1 MRILYKKHV
10 KRIIIYNINIIY
22 YNTFYVRCKYIY
34 IIYLYIIYIY
44 LPLYIH
50 VARDAA
56 TDAAVVGHYKGG
68 CTCVLN
74 GAELLN

>member
-22 YNTFYVRCKYIY
+22 YNTFTCVASIY
-34 IIYLYIIYIY
+34 KIFIYYIY
-44 LPLYIH
+44 LPLYTYI
-50 VARDAA
+50 ARDAA

-68 CTCVLN
+68 CTCVFN

>member
-22 YNTFYVRCKYIY
+22 Y
-34 IIYLYIIYIY
+34 IY

-50 VARDAA
+50 VARDTA

-68 CTCVLN
+68 CTCVFN

>member
-10 KRIIIYNINIIY
+10 KRIIIY
-22 YNTFYVRCKYIY
+22 
-34 IIYLYIIYIY
+34 LYIIYTCH
-44 LPLYIH
+44 YIH

-56 TDAAVVGHYKGG
+56 TDTAVVGHYKGG
-68 CTCVLN
+68 CTYVLN

>member
-22 YNTFYVRCKYIY
+22 YNTFYVRAGIY
-34 IIYLYIIYIY
+34 NIFIYYIY

-50 VARDAA
+50 VARD
-56 TDAAVVGHYKGG
+56 TAVVGHYKGG
-68 CTCVLN
+68 CTCVFN

>member
-10 KRIIIYNINIIY
+10 KRIIIYNIKI
-22 YNTFYVRCKYIY
+22 
-34 IIYLYIIYIY
+34 LYIIIRFTCVAGIYNIFIYYIY

-50 VARDAA
+50 VARDTA

-68 CTCVLN
+68 CTCVFN

>member
-34 IIYLYIIYIY
+34 NIFIYYIY
-44 LPLYIH
+44 LLLYIH

-56 TDAAVVGHYKGG
+56 TDTAVVGHYKGG

>member
-10 KRIIIYNINIIY
+10 KRIIIYL
-22 YNTFYVRCKYIY
+22 YIY
-34 IIYLYIIYIY
+34 ILYTCH
-44 LPLYIH
+44 YIH

-56 TDAAVVGHYKGG
+56 TDTAVVGHYKGS
-68 CTCVLN
+68 CTYVLN

>member
-1 MRILYKKHV
+1 ML
-10 KRIIIYNINIIY
+10 
-22 YNTFYVRCKYIY
+22 
-34 IIYLYIIYIY
+34 
-44 LPLYIH
+44 LYIH

-74 GAELLN
+74 GATDTAVVGHYKGGCTCVLNGAELLN

>member
-22 YNTFYVRCKYIY
+22 YNTFYVRYKYIY
-34 IIYLYIIYIY
+34 L
-44 LPLYIH
+44 LLYIH

-68 CTCVLN
+68 CTCVFN

>member
-1 MRILYKKHV
+1 MRNFLVYN
-10 KRIIIYNINIIY
+10 KRDLKSLFFHIFIY
-22 YNTFYVRCKYIY
+22 
-34 IIYLYIIYIY
+34 YIY

-50 VARDAA
+50 VARDTA

-68 CTCVLN
+68 CTCVFN

>member
-22 YNTFYVRCKYIY
+22 YNTFYVRCKYI
-34 IIYLYIIYIY
+34 
-44 LPLYIH
+44 H

-56 TDAAVVGHYKGG
+56 TDTAVVGHYKGG
-68 CTCVLN
+68 CTCVFN

>member
-22 YNTFYVRCKYIY
+22 YNTFYVRCKYI
-34 IIYLYIIYIY
+34 IYLYIIY

-56 TDAAVVGHYKGG
+56 TDTAVVGHYKGS
-68 CTCVLN
+68 CTYVFNSAEFLN
-74 GAELLN
+74 

>member
-22 YNTFYVRCKYIY
+22 Y
-34 IIYLYIIYIY
+34 IYL
-44 LPLYIH
+44 LLYIH

-68 CTCVLN
+68 CTCVFN

>member
-1 MRILYKKHV
+1 MIGWQIPKKILDLFLAV
-10 KRIIIYNINIIY
+10 LYNIFIY
-22 YNTFYVRCKYIY
+22 
-34 IIYLYIIYIY
+34 YIY

-50 VARDAA
+50 VARDTA

-68 CTCVLN
+68 CTCVFN

>member
-1 MRILYKKHV
+1 MCV
-10 KRIIIYNINIIY
+10 AGIYNIFIY
-22 YNTFYVRCKYIY
+22 
-34 IIYLYIIYIY
+34 YIY

-50 VARDAA
+50 VARDTA

-68 CTCVLN
+68 CTRVFN

>member
-1 MRILYKKHV
+1 MRIL
-10 KRIIIYNINIIY
+10 
-22 YNTFYVRCKYIY
+22 
-34 IIYLYIIYIY
+34 YIY

-50 VARDAA
+50 VARDTA

-68 CTCVLN
+68 CTCVFN

>member
-22 YNTFYVRCKYIY
+22 YNTFYVRCRYIY

-50 VARDAA
+50 VARDTA
-56 TDAAVVGHYKGG
+56 TDITVVGHYKGG
-68 CTCVLN
+68 CTYVFNSAEFLN
-74 GAELLN
+74 

>member
-10 KRIIIYNINIIY
+10 KRIIIYNIYIIY

-34 IIYLYIIYIY
+34 NIFIYYIY
-44 LPLYIH
+44 TCHYIH

-56 TDAAVVGHYKGG
+56 TDTAVVGHYKGS
-68 CTCVLN
+68 CTYVLN

>member
-1 MRILYKKHV
+1 MRILLLY
-10 KRIIIYNINIIY
+10 IIIRFTCVAGIYNIFIY
-22 YNTFYVRCKYIY
+22 
-34 IIYLYIIYIY
+34 YIY

-50 VARDAA
+50 VARDTA

-68 CTCVLN
+68 CTCVFN

>member
-10 KRIIIYNINIIY
+10 KRIIIYNIYIIY
-22 YNTFYVRCKYIY
+22 YNTFYVRCKYI
-34 IIYLYIIYIY
+34 LYTCH
-44 LPLYIH
+44 YIH

-56 TDAAVVGHYKGG
+56 TDTAVVGHYKGS
-68 CTCVLN
+68 CTYVLN

>member
-22 YNTFYVRCKYIY
+22 IY
-34 IIYLYIIYIY
+34 TCH
-44 LPLYIH
+44 YIH

-56 TDAAVVGHYKGG
+56 TDTAVVGHYKGG

>member
-22 YNTFYVRCKYIY
+22 YNALQVYIY
-34 IIYLYIIYIY
+34 IYIY
-44 LPLYIH
+44 TCHYIH

-56 TDAAVVGHYKGG
+56 TDTAVVGHYKGG
-68 CTCVLN
+68 CTYVFN
-74 GAELLN
+74 GAEFFN

>member
-10 KRIIIYNINIIY
+10 KRIIIYIYNINIIY
-22 YNTFYVRCKYIY
+22 IIIRFTCVAGIYNIFIY
-34 IIYLYIIYIY
+34 YIY

-50 VARDAA
+50 VARDTA

-68 CTCVLN
+68 CTCVFNSAEFLN
-74 GAELLN
+74 

>member
-10 KRIIIYNINIIY
+10 KRIIIY
-22 YNTFYVRCKYIY
+22 
-34 IIYLYIIYIY
+34 LYIIYIY
-44 LPLYIH
+44 TCHYIH

-56 TDAAVVGHYKGG
+56 TDTAVVGHYKGS
-68 CTCVLN
+68 CTYVLN